1 MSLIRDYTDDE
12 ARAAL
17 VLKWGMVEPGVLPAW
32 VAEMDYALAEP
43 ITAALHDAVER
54 GEVGYPPYVRAGGPI
69 GEAYAGFALRHFGTG
84 VAADRVLPTADVTVG
99 VRIALEV
106 LSERAPMVLPLPAYD
121 PQHGLGQIT
130 GREQWDLP
138 VDPDGDS
145 YVVDL
150 DALDRLFARGAR
162 TLLLTQPHNPGGH
175 VHSRAELEGIRD
187 VVTRHGAR
195 VVSDEIHGPLVLPG
209 AEHVPYLS
217 LEGTADH
224 AVAVVAASKAFNI
237 PGLKCAQ
244 IVTGDDATRDRLA
257 EIPMAQ
263 NDSWGPLGIVASVAA
278 YNDGDP
284 WLAALIERLDQQRTL
299 LGRAARRAPARGPD
313 AAARGDVHGLAR
325 PACLRPRRPCG
336 RDPRRRRP
344 GVARGDLLARTRPAT
359 SGSTSPPHRTDS
371 PRSSGGCGAPYRVS
385 LTWRG
390 GQASRPPSML
400 PTIETSSTFFSP
412 TNFFWAKVASAVRIR
427 LTTM

>member
-43 ITAALHDAVER
+43 IMAALHEAVER

-84 VAADRVLPTADVTVG
+84 VPADRVLPTADVTVG

-138 VDPDGDS
+138 VDPDDDS

-187 VVTRHGAR
+187 VVT
-195 VVSDEIHGPLVLPG
+195 
-209 AEHVPYLS
+209 
-217 LEGTADH
+217 GTAP
-224 AVAVVAASKAFNI
+224 ASSPTRSTARWCCRAPSMCRTCPSRAPPTTRSRLSRRPRRSTF
-237 PGLKCAQ
+237 PASSARRSSPATTRPA
-244 IVTGDDATRDRLA
+244 TGWSTSRWPRTTRGA
-257 EIPMAQ
+257 HWA
-263 NDSWGPLGIVASVAA
+263 SSASVAA
-278 YNDGDP
+278 YDDGDP
-284 WLAALIERLDQQRTL
+284 WLAALVERLDLQRTL
-299 LGRAARRAPARGPD
+299 LGELLAEHLPEARMRPLEATYMVWLDLRAYGHDDPAEVILGGGVRVSPGEIYWP
-313 AAARGDVHGLAR
+313 GLAGHVR
-325 PACLRPRRPCG
+325 LNI
-336 RDPRRRRP
+336 
-344 GVARGDLLARTRPAT
+344 AT
-359 SGSTSPPHRTDS
+359 SPD
-371 PRSSGGCGAPYRVS
+371 
-385 LTWRG
+385 
-390 GQASRPPSML
+390 
-400 PTIETSSTFFSP
+400 
-412 TNFFWAKVASAVRIR
+412 R
-427 LTTM
+427 LTEIVRRMRSALTGYALT

>member
-1 MSLIRDYTDDE
+1 MGGRDGL
-12 ARAAL
+12 RAC
-17 VLKWGMVEPGVLPAW
+17 
-32 VAEMDYALAEP
+32 AEP

-84 VAADRVLPTADVTVG
+84 VPADRVLPTADVTVG

-187 VVTRHGAR
+187 VVARHGAR

-244 IVTGDDATRDRLA
+244 ILTGDDATRDRLV

-263 NDSWGPLGIVASVAA
+263 NDSWSPLGHRGLDRGVRRRRPVAGRAGRAA
-278 YNDGDP
+278 RP
-284 WLAALIERLDQQRTL
+284 AAHPARA
-299 LGRAARRAPARGPD
+299 AARRAPARGPD

-325 PACLRPRRPCG
+325 PARLRPRRPG
-336 RDPRRRRP
+336 GGDPRRRRQ
-344 GVARGDLLARTRPAT
+344 GVARGDLLARRLAGHVRLNIAT
-359 SGSTSPPHRTDS
+359 SPD
-371 PRSSGGCGAPYRVS
+371 
-385 LTWRG
+385 
-390 GQASRPPSML
+390 
-400 PTIETSSTFFSP
+400 
-412 TNFFWAKVASAVRIR
+412 R
-427 LTTM
+427 LTEIVRRMRSALTGSR